1 MIEDNLNL
9 MKINKELIDK
19 DNDIQQKFVSLITE
33 GKNKDEEYSLSMM

>member
-33 GKNKDEEYSLSMM
+33 GKKKDEEYSLNMK